1 MGWNEAAEFFILRRS
16 SSALYLEQYG
26 VLHTCHFDPPVAVPL
41 PPNGAVLLTRSAEV
55 WTYLYE
61 LNTYDVLVD
70 RVARERPDEHSHQD
84 DDVGKV
90 GAGGDKQAVEVI
102 GLECVVVEEETD
114 DGQDLWERERERKKI
129 ELNIR

>member
-1 MGWNEAAEFFILRRS
+1 MAFCIRVTLILQSPFLFRRTES
-16 SSALYLEQYG
+16 S
-26 VLHTCHFDPPVAVPL
+26 
-41 PPNGAVLLTRSAEV
+41 LLTRSAEV
-55 WTYLYE
+55 WTHLYE